1 MNLHDEINAF
11 YDSTALCNLRLM
23 NKRFVT
29 KTPNPA
35 DHRQNLLSVNEEAVR
50 LYRVYRA
57 QEDLVSKLISK
68 QFLAEDVEK
77 FCRMLR
83 IFTDINFKDCE
94 WEAILGE

>member
-11 YDSTALCNLRLM
+11 YDSTALCNLRFM
-23 NKRFVT
+23 NKRFAT
-29 KTPNPA
+29 KMPNFA
-35 DHRQNLLSVNEEAVR
+35 DHRQKLLSVNEEAVR
-50 LYRVYRA
+50 PYRVYCA
-57 QEDLVSKLISK
+57 QEDLASKQISE

-94 WEAILGE
+94 WEAIHGE

>member
-1 MNLHDEINAF
+1 MKLHDEINAF
-11 YDSTALCNLRLM
+11 YHSTALCELRCM
-23 NKRFVT
+23 NKRFAT
-29 KTPNPA
+29 KMPNFA

-57 QEDLVSKLISK
+57 QDELATKLISE

-77 FCRMLR
+77 FCRMLH

-94 WEAILGE
+94 WEAIHGE

>member
-11 YDSTALCNLRLM
+11 YDSTALCELRLM
-23 NKRFVT
+23 NKRFAT
-29 KTPNPA
+29 KMPNFA

-57 QEDLVSKLISK
+57 QEDLAFKLVSK

-83 IFTDINFKDCE
+83 IFADINFKDCE
-94 WEAILGE
+94 WEAIHGE

>member
-1 MNLHDEINAF
+1 M
-11 YDSTALCNLRLM
+11 
-23 NKRFVT
+23 
-29 KTPNPA
+29 
-35 DHRQNLLSVNEEAVR
+35 R
-50 LYRVYRA
+50 LYRVYRV

-94 WEAILGE
+94 WEAIHGE

>member
-29 KTPNPA
+29 KTPNTA

-50 LYRVYRA
+50 LYRVYRV
-57 QEDLVSKLISK
+57 QEDLASK
-68 QFLAEDVEK
+68 QISEQFSAEDVEK

-94 WEAILGE
+94 WEAIHGE